1 MEPDSFFSDIAI
13 VGTMGRPQDERGG
26 ESLTPET
33 LIIRHCA
40 PTLAALKSSSLVCLK
55 CVSGNLDGTLS
66 RLAVKG
72 VGFRFFTNAHGC
84 HLLFVYRPWALKAI
98 LANGTVRRH
107 LGPLGYDTDDLVQC
121 LRMLGMR
128 LGRYDFPHEIGFF
141 LGYPVEDVVS
151 FIENGGRGY
160 AHSGMWKMYHDVDSS
175 MRLEARFTACTR
187 CMLAHHECGMAI
199 EELCAG

>member
-141 LGYPVEDVVS
+141 WA
-151 FIENGGRGY
+151 IRWR
-160 AHSGMWKMYHDVDSS
+160 MSS
-175 MRLEARFTACTR
+175 RSSRTGEGDMRTA
-187 CMLAHHECGMAI
+187 ECGRCTMTWIRPCVSRRGSRHVRAA
-199 EELCAG
+199 C

>member
-13 VGTMGRPQDERGG
+13 VGTMGRPQYERGG

-72 VGFRFFTNAHGC
+72 VGFRFFRNAHGC
-84 HLLFVYRPWALKAI
+84 PLLFVYRPWALKAI
-98 LANGTVRRH
+98 LGNGTVRRH
-107 LGPLGYDTDDLVQC
+107 LGPLGYDTDDLAQC

-128 LGRYDFPHEIGFF
+128 LARYDFPHEIGFL

-151 FIENGGRGY
+151 FIENGGRGFV
-160 AHSGMWKMYHDVDSS
+160 HSGMWKMYHDVDSS
-175 MRLEARFTACTR
+175 MRLEAKYAACTR